1 MATVAVSDGDVIL
14 IVTFVA
20 LPIALIAF
28 LGAGKALEQLGKG
41 GLSLDRD
48 SLDEADASPME
59 QRAIRSAEL
68 RQMLAAKSYRREQRG
83 EAPLD
88 VEAELQALTNPTA
101 AALDPGLRREVREH
115 VEASNAR
122 REARGKDPLDVDSEV
137 ERRLREMGAEPSGQ
151 RPVPSRPVSLSDIR
165 DDPTLREEIRALV
178 VAGNERRARRGQEPL
193 DVEAEVERQL
203 AELAD
208 S

>member
-1 MATVAVSDGDVIL
+1 MEALAVSEGDVFL
-14 IVTFVA
+14 IVTLAA
-20 LPIALIAF
+20 LPLALIAF

-48 SLDEADASPME
+48 TEGESEASPAQ
-59 QRAIRSAEL
+59 QRAARGAEV
-68 RQMLAAKSYRREQRG
+68 RQMLEAKSYRRERRG

-88 VEAELQALTNPTA
+88 VEAEMSKLTNPTA

-122 REARGKDPLDVDSEV
+122 REARGKAPLDVDSEV
-137 ERRLREMGAEPSGQ
+137 ERRLRDMGAEPSGR
-151 RPVPSRPVSLSDIR
+151 RPRPSRPASLSDIR

-203 AELAD
+203 AEL
-208 S
+208 SGS